1 MTEKT
6 SIDLLYEAAAF
17 CGFKPADGWPA
28 ELNPRQLAALM
39 AGGFK
44 EPHKQAY
51 RVCLRMVDDAIK
63 AESLLVRRQHRPPV
77 EIARDAGDLSEYARF
92 SKAVFPSLDRLGR
105 ARLVYYEK
113 REQPD
118 TLHIDQGQCAAWLH
132 AISKP
137 PSDYV
142 RAWLGPAWQEEA
154 PKVGAGRTASD
165 WKETARTIGEQ
176 WMLKQEKETGERPTI
191 KEIAAHVA
199 DELSTRDIR
208 GPRGKY
214 PDAETIKRE
223 ALKGIT
229 GRKKGDNLR
238 R

>member
-1 MTEKT
+1 MN
-6 SIDLLYEAAAF
+6 S
-17 CGFKPADGWPA
+17 G
-28 ELNPRQLAALM
+28 AL
-39 AGGFK
+39 G
-44 EPHKQAY
+44 
-51 RVCLRMVDDAIK
+51 
-63 AESLLVRRQHRPPV
+63 VRRQSQPPILV
-77 EIARDAGDLSEYARF
+77 TRDAEYLTEYGSF
-92 SKAVFPSLDRLGR
+92 KKATFRAFDSIGP
-105 ARLVYYEK
+105 ARLVYQEQVK
-113 REQPD
+113 RSD
-118 TLHIDQGQCAAWLH
+118 ILYIGRDQCAAWLR
-132 AISKP
+132 AIEEP
-137 PSDYV
+137 PNEYV
-142 RAWLGPAWQEEA
+142 RAWLGDTWQEEA